1 MSDTRT
7 LPKYC
12 NIRYFYDVVVISSP
26 MSMSVLFMIIKAVG
40 MSTNKFGF
48 LLLYKKREL
57 KMKGRSYKK
66 RELKEKRRSYKKRE
80 LKMKL
85 NAKGT
90 TTCRELKMKRI
101 SY

>member
-7 LPKYC
+7 LPKPL
-12 NIRYFYDVVVISSP
+12 SK
-26 MSMSVLFMIIKAVG
+26 SVLFMIIKAVG

-90 TTCRELKMKRI
+90 PDNNMQGTENETHKLLKQRTQNI
-101 SY
+101 T